1 MSEKA
6 LHELAGRYR
15 ESLRRAVYLIRS
27 LDVDDDLSTGQVSTL
42 NIVAEGPVRVSEI
55 ARKAGVRVPSATEQI
70 IRLENAGLV
79 QRTQDD
85 KDARAVLVS
94 LTAKGDAALTSAN
107 HARNIVLGDGL
118 AQLTQA
124 ERDAIAGAI
133 GPMNKLNSALTGS
146 TP

>member
-1 MSEKA
+1 M
-6 LHELAGRYR
+6 
-15 ESLRRAVYLIRS
+15 
-27 LDVDDDLSTGQVSTL
+27 

-79 QRTQDD
+79 QRTQDA

-94 LTAKGDAALTSAN
+94 LTAKGGAALTSAN
-107 HARNIVLGDGL
+107 HARNILLGDGL

-124 ERDAIAGAI
+124 ERDAIADAI
-133 GPMNKLNSALTGS
+133 GAMNKLNGALAG
-146 TP
+146 